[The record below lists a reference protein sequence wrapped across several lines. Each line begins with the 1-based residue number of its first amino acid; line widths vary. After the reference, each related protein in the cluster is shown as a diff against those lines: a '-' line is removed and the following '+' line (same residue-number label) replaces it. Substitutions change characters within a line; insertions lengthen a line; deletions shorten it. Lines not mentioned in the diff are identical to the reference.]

1 MTLIQDLNKEKN
13 RIGLVSGSLK
23 ISEYDD
29 AKSNVSAH
37 INPKNWNIEITTR
50 TGFEPI
56 RDRRQ
61 KAYARKK
68 RIENGKRR
76 ILEDVLTHELAHWEL
91 PFSSGFGCPFD
102 TYNHD
107 RILEAVKEALP
118 EDKKGQAGYVA
129 NAFEDS
135 IINPRCR
142 EFKGDFSGQVLFWDD
157 QGFQCREKGQ
167 EAYTPFYEA
176 FVKLNMH
183 LFGDNADRALLKRHY
198 SNEKRIEEAVK
209 KTIQELNLQEDI
221 QDTSPL
227 FARNQW
233 PRMASVFARNLAE
246 LLDVTPTEKL
256 SAYSDNNNGQPD
268 KQEAGNGVEQ
278 KAATKEGKE
287 EIAYGRYKRGD
298 KLSPNITSFEQLD
311 SLYRR
316 LARAIPV
323 KVEAMTREQ
332 DLAIA
337 PLNFRPFDE
346 ERDDVRKLKPTKLF
360 FTDKGITFG
369 YGDQQ
374 LAVTE
379 RSKVQKRDFPDFK
392 MCILDN
398 SGSMAYN
405 INNEHEGGKPVNVG
419 NTSFIPWG
427 DNSKYHY
434 ALLGFYGIENFL
446 QAQGIAQYI
455 GHGLSLFSSS
465 TRYQESD
472 FRDIQRLRKLA
483 LSPEFGDTRLDA
495 GTLLKALKGRE
506 SFVLSLSDG
515 EIGNWSSSK
524 EEFERLA
531 RENYFAHVQIGRG
544 NQFTSDLESNRFPV
558 FYVGSGEEL
567 SRLMVNTA
575 SDTYRQ
581 FTRK

>member
-1 MTLIQDLNKEKN
+1 MSPH
-13 RIGLVSGSLK
+13 G
-23 ISEYDD
+23 
-29 AKSNVSAH
+29 
-37 INPKNWNIEITTR
+37 INEVFPT
-50 TGFEPI
+50 F
-56 RDRRQ
+56 
-61 KAYARKK
+61 
-68 RIENGKRR
+68 
-76 ILEDVLTHELAHWEL
+76 
-91 PFSSGFGCPFD
+91 SGFPPSC
-102 TYNHD
+102 
-107 RILEAVKEALP
+107 
-118 EDKKGQAGYVA
+118 
-129 NAFEDS
+129 S
-135 IINPRCR
+135 
-142 EFKGDFSGQVLFWDD
+142 
-157 QGFQCREKGQ
+157 
-167 EAYTPFYEA
+167 
-176 FVKLNMH
+176 
-183 LFGDNADRALLKRHY
+183 LL
-198 SNEKRIEEAVK
+198 
-209 KTIQELNLQEDI
+209 T
-221 QDTSPL
+221 
-227 FARNQW
+227 
-233 PRMASVFARNLAE
+233 
-246 LLDVTPTEKL
+246 
-256 SAYSDNNNGQPD
+256 
-268 KQEAGNGVEQ
+268 
-278 KAATKEGKE
+278 
-287 EIAYGRYKRGD
+287 
-298 KLSPNITSFEQLD
+298 
-311 SLYRR
+311 
-316 LARAIPV
+316 
-323 KVEAMTREQ
+323 
-332 DLAIA
+332 
-337 PLNFRPFDE
+337 
-346 ERDDVRKLKPTKLF
+346 
-360 FTDKGITFG
+360 
-369 YGDQQ
+369 
-374 LAVTE
+374 VTE

-405 INNEHEGGKPVNVG
+405 VNNEHEGGKPVNVG